1 MDIFVQTPVG
11 RPKDLEK
18 RQNILNAA
26 KAVFLKNGYHGS
38 SMNQIAQ
45 EAGVTKLT
53 VYNHFQDKQNLF
65 ICAIEATC
73 EESIRAKPLTLSA
86 DSNFREV
93 LHQMCG
99 LALNVVNLPEAIKLE
114 HLLLELAAEK
124 NPLAILF
131 FNASHQ
137 RMNMVWGNLF
147 SQAASF
153 GFIQDNL
160 IDKQINLMLS
170 LLLGVRHHEVLLGI
184 RNPPNAEEKES
195 IIIES
200 IDLFLLKYS
209 TSP

>member
-1 MDIFVQTPVG
+1 MEIIVQTTAG

-18 RQNILNAA
+18 RKHILEAA
-26 KAVFLKNGYHGS
+26 KKLFLKLGYHGS

-45 EAGVTKLT
+45 EADVTKLT
-53 VYNHFQDKQNLF
+53 VYNHFQDKEKLF

-124 NPLAILF
+124 NPLTVLF

-137 RMNMVWGNLF
+137 RMNMVWGNVF

-195 IIIES
+195 IITES

-209 TSP
+209 TSS